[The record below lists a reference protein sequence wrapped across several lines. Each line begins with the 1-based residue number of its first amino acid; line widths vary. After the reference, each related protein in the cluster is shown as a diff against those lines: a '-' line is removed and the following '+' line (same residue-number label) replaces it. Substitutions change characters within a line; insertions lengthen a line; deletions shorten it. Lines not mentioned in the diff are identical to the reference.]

1 MSNTEIVTFEQA
13 TSLTGKKAIDFF
25 SDSANVY
32 PLIEQVKQE
41 ALSLVPNVQTKKG
54 RDEIGSTAL
63 KVSKSRKAIVEAI
76 DKSVADLKAKV
87 QTANEVKKIVVSEL
101 NQTREEV
108 LKPRNEWQA
117 EQDRIEAE
125 RVAEIKGRIA
135 NIESIGIYA
144 VDENKEDLA
153 HRIDALEAMDV
164 SEGFSEFTADAATA
178 IASATKSLNDR
189 ILQIIEEEKAEAQ
202 RKQLEAE
209 QKKNRIQER
218 LTNLVQIPLG
228 LMGKHSSE
236 IQAKIDSLQAFAVLE
251 EDFEDRTEEAKT
263 SLSQVVSQLEMMV
276 NQAKQLEEAQAK
288 TQAEEQAK
296 REQEKAD
303 RLQREAEEKA
313 KQPEPMPE
321 PVQQAVVEQSKP
333 LVGDVAPFG
342 ITKNSYPDLFEEFK
356 DGCSFDTS
364 EVPKHGKGYV
374 IPEIEHEGKLYRY
387 NMQLTWDY
395 SWGIEEWLESEG
407 AWLVVEP
414 FEYAELKADITD
426 YDSKEAMRYFFDEEA
441 IFDLAH
447 KSDDSEYKLE
457 VVLRRVQQ

>member
-41 ALSLVPNVQTKKG
+41 ALNLVPNVQTKKG

-76 DKSVADLKAKV
+76 DKSVADLKSKV
-87 QTANEVKKIVVSEL
+87 QAANEVKKIVVSEL

-135 NIESIGIYA
+135 NIESIGVYA

-153 HRIDALEAMDV
+153 HRIDALEDMDV
-164 SEGFSEFTADAATA
+164 SEGFSEFTAEAAAA

-236 IQAKIDSLQAFAVLE
+236 IQAKIDSLQAFAVLD
-251 EDFEDRTEEAKT
+251 EDFEDRTEEAKI

-276 NQAKQLEEAQAK
+276 NQAKQLEEVQNK
-288 TQAEEQAK
+288 TQAEEQT
-296 REQEKAD
+296 
-303 RLQREAEEKA
+303 
-313 KQPEPMPE
+313 KQPEPNLI
-321 PVQQAVVEQSKP
+321 S
-333 LVGDVAPFG
+333 
-342 ITKNSYPDLFEEFK
+342 EE
-356 DGCSFDTS
+356 D
-364 EVPKHGKGYV
+364 
-374 IPEIEHEGKLYRY
+374 
-387 NMQLTWDY
+387 
-395 SWGIEEWLESEG
+395 
-407 AWLVVEP
+407 
-414 FEYAELKADITD
+414 
-426 YDSKEAMRYFFDEEA
+426 EA
-441 IFDLAH
+441 IFNDCVADAKPVEVDNTPKQVESL
-447 KSDDSEYKLE
+447 SEGRSQTMRNAEEDPEDKAITVCSVEFYKYGDGSSRVRFNFSNAEYVTLE
-457 VVLRRVQQ
+457 VLKGETKANLSNTFVDVARLIRSV